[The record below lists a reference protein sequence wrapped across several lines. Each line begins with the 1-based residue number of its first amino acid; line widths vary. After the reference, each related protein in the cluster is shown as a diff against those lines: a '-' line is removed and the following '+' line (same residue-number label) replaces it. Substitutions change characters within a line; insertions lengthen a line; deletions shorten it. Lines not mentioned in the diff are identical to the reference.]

1 MEGKRRWEEKNVVG
15 VVIEMW
21 LMLISLE
28 ILDYFSYFVRIFE
41 IFERL
46 GRREAGRNDD
56 SWYLWREEGKEKNRA
71 KLLERRSLGSFICFF
86 YLFFILINCC
96 FSNLLN
102 RICNFTYIKL
112 ELCWFNYSFRLK
124 ILNCELEESF
134 IFRETRY
141 CRRRDN
147 RGGPRIRDQRIY
159 FHKEIDKQLSFKN
172 NYIPNVYQS
181 RHKIRKRDN
190 LLISIKFITLYLY
203 LPLIKLKIK
212 LIYIRFIY
220 LHIIFFSSFTNF
232 LHYIQIYI
240 RIVKIFR
247 IITTWSSDTL
257 WPTNIFHYL

>member
-1 MEGKRRWEEKNVVG
+1 
-15 VVIEMW
+15 
-21 LMLISLE
+21 MLISLE
-28 ILDYFSYFVRIFE
+28 ILDYFSYSVRIFE

-46 GRREAGRNDD
+46 GRREAGKNDD
-56 SWYLWREEGKEKNRA
+56 SWYFVKGGREGEEQSETFRKKEF
-71 KLLERRSLGSFICFF
+71 GFF

-134 IFRETRY
+134 IFRESRY

-172 NYIPNVYQS
+172 NYIPNVS
-181 RHKIRKRDN
+181 
-190 LLISIKFITLYLY
+190 ISSQNKKT
-203 LPLIKLKIK
+203 
-212 LIYIRFIY
+212 R
-220 LHIIFFSSFTNF
+220 
-232 LHYIQIYI
+232 
-240 RIVKIFR
+240 
-247 IITTWSSDTL
+247 
-257 WPTNIFHYL
+257 